1 MTPAQSICRRRQ
13 RRAFSLIEVLVAVA
27 LFGVGIA
34 SIFQSFSTAGRI
46 ARHERLTSSA
56 LHACEQVMEDM
67 LLRRIDDNAF
77 DGTLYC
83 FDGAAQKADC
93 FENPAYEV
101 EVHLSP
107 TSIVGLYDLS
117 AQALWKEDGVRHQL
131 ALSTRRY

>member
-1 MTPAQSICRRRQ
+1 MTLRHGSRGKQP
-13 RRAFSLIEVLVAVA
+13 RAFSLIEVLVAVA

-34 SIFQSFSTAGRI
+34 SIFQSFSTATRI
-46 ARHERLTSSA
+46 ARHERLTASA

-67 LLRRIDDNAF
+67 LLRRIDDPAF
-77 DGTLYC
+77 DGTLHC
-83 FDGAAQKADC
+83 FDAAAQKMDC

-101 EVHLSP
+101 EVHVSP

-117 AQALWKEDGVRHQL
+117 ALALWKEGGTPHHL